1 MCKRSIQSG
10 KYKIGSD
17 VKVDGLPVAN
27 LDVRLSLISGSLDYK
42 LVMQTHMRQLLEQTQ
57 FDLQKSEVVDW
68 ILEILYKSVWICLLF
83 IN

>member
-1 MCKRSIQSG
+1 MCKTSIQSG